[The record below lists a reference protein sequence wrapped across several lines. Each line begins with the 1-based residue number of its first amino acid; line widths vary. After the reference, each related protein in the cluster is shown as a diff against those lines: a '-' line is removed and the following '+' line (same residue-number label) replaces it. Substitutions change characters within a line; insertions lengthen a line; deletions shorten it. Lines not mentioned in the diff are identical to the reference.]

1 MKRLLGTIILLLIL
15 GNTINAVTDGI
26 SFNENWRFFKGEI
39 KGAEAISF
47 DDDSWRKLNLPHD
60 WAIEG
65 PFDSKY
71 NARCGGLP
79 FHGTGWYRKTFIG
92 DAQWKDKIV
101 RIGFDGAMSEAK
113 VWINGVKVGEHP
125 YGYTGFEIDI
135 TKYLKIGEE
144 NVLAVQLTPRDLS
157 SRWYPGAGIYRNV
170 WLRVDN
176 KVYIPEHGVYVT
188 TPTVTKPKAVV
199 QIETTVKN
207 ATFGNGKFNIRHS
220 IINAQGE
227 TVAILNDN
235 VEVAAGEQGKTLAY
249 INMLNP
255 NIWGQKNPY
264 MYKLKTEIYDGKDL
278 TDTYFTDFGIRKICF
293 TKDGFFLNGE
303 KIRFNG
309 VCLL

>member
-125 YGYTGFEIDI
+125 YG
-135 TKYLKIGEE
+135 
-144 NVLAVQLTPRDLS
+144 
-157 SRWYPGAGIYRNV
+157 
-170 WLRVDN
+170 
-176 KVYIPEHGVYVT
+176 
-188 TPTVTKPKAVV
+188 
-199 QIETTVKN
+199 
-207 ATFGNGKFNIRHS
+207 
-220 IINAQGE
+220 
-227 TVAILNDN
+227 
-235 VEVAAGEQGKTLAY
+235 
-249 INMLNP
+249 
-255 NIWGQKNPY
+255 
-264 MYKLKTEIYDGKDL
+264 
-278 TDTYFTDFGIRKICF
+278 
-293 TKDGFFLNGE
+293 
-303 KIRFNG
+303 
-309 VCLL
+309 